1 MSRGPKLTWDDLPEY
16 PTDEDIG
23 AVVLG
28 PDRKNEFHR
37 LACLRERDG
46 MPKIDPF
53 WGARPKWL
61 VKRFLEADQR
71 LTGVTPAPKHGVKGP
86 WNVSRDHK
94 LPA

>member
-1 MSRGPKLTWDDLPEY
+1 MSRRPAVTWDDLPEY
-16 PTDEDIG
+16 PTDDDIG

-28 PDRKNEFHR
+28 NDRKREFGR
-37 LACLRERDG
+37 LATLRERDG

-53 WGARPKWL
+53 WGGRPKWG

-71 LTGVTPAPKHGVKGP
+71 LTTVTPVVKHGVKGQ
-86 WNVSRDHK
+86 WNASKDQK